1 MASHAP
7 YIMPDGKPLSY
18 YLKLERDRAN
28 KETKSSRKHRGK
40 DDVWA
45 QLRQQAGKVSSDHEA
60 AELRVLQQ
68 VGNRRRLRWFNDK
81 MLR

>member
-1 MASHAP
+1 MTAHAP

-18 YLKLERDRAN
+18 YLKLERERAG
-28 KETKSSRKHRGK
+28 KQPKQQKSRGK
-40 DDVWA
+40 DVVWDT
-45 QLRQQAGKVSSDHEA
+45 LRHNSGRVASDHEA

-81 MLR
+81 VLR